1 MNDSDKQKPLLLVHS
16 WRGEWS
22 AMSIPRCLGTKQ
34 TVLILPPHSPW
45 FCTGAY
51 MQIIEHQYGLIIQC
65 RMNRE
70 ECRHF
75 APLQGELISICR
87 AKGAVSVV
95 WLCGLWLWLQWRML
109 MELPQTTEPHRCSA
123 LILPALNSPVLPHVS
138 TGNSP
143 VVRFSPPQY
152 LALRFALGRDSFEG
166 FISLCAL
173 ISWG

>member
-22 AMSIPRCLGTKQ
+22 AMSIPRCFGTKQ
-34 TVLILPPHSPW
+34 TVLILPTHSPW
-45 FCTGAY
+45 FCTAAY
-51 MQIIEHQYGLIIQC
+51 MRIIEHQYGLIIQC

-95 WLCGLWLWLQWRML
+95 WLCGLWLWLVVL
-109 MELPQTTEPHRCSA
+109 ENVDGATPDNGTPPLPRLDPSSSKFPSFCPT
-123 LILPALNSPVLPHVS
+123 
-138 TGNSP
+138 
-143 VVRFSPPQY
+143 
-152 LALRFALGRDSFEG
+152 LALEIAL
-166 FISLCAL
+166 
-173 ISWG
+173 